1 MTASARVRFRARFT
15 PYSPRIYLLTT
26 SRSTSMF
33 MFFAYVV
40 IGAVGG
46 HVLAVVARRS
56 PDRTGQLFAHALVIA
71 TFVYVAFAMASMESA
86 WLVIEIA
93 GLLIFLVFASLGLK
107 RSLSWLWLGWALHM
121 VWDAGIHMLVET
133 AFVPAWYPA
142 LCIGF
147 DAVVAY
153 HVYRMQAA
161 LKQSAGAV
169 A

>member
-1 MTASARVRFRARFT
+1 M
-15 PYSPRIYLLTT
+15 L
-26 SRSTSMF
+26 

-40 IGAVGG
+40 VGAVGG

-56 PDRTGQLFAHALVIA
+56 PDRTGPYFAHALVVA
-71 TFVYVAFAMASMESA
+71 AFVYVAFAMASMESV
-86 WLVIEIA
+86 WLAVEIA
-93 GLLIFLVFASLGLK
+93 GLLIFLGFASLGLK
-107 RSLSWLWLGWALHM
+107 RSLSWLWLGWALHI
-121 VWDAGIHMLVET
+121 VWDAGIHVIAET

-153 HVYRMQAA
+153 HVYRMQET